1 MQQRCHLFCCVSWSQ
16 LDTCREDAVC
26 VQVFDAWLCS
36 VMCQDHK
43 RTCTEKV
50 LFVCKF
56 IMFCSVLWCARITC
70 RLRMEKIPLVLKCF
84 MCGCVM
90 LCVGI
95 PCRSRMEKI
104 PLGFKCSMRGCVPLC
119 VRITSRWRMEKIS
132 LVFKCLMHDCVSLHV
147 RITGRWRME
156 KIPLVFKRLM
166 LGCVPLC
173 ARITSGHMRRRPHL
187 CARCAARGSRAAAT
201 CTAMSS
207 TDTRRRRNTAVT
219 GVTAPLKPGNQ
230 QQSFELAQPHPHS
243 HHHPHPHLHP
253 HHLWHLHHRSPHCDQ
268 QQHWFCEQIRTR
280 GVGCWYYEIGD
291 IDGIFKDTNNDDLDS
306 NNGSDSSYDND
317 WSKGLALTLL
327 SQSLQGM
334 AG

>member
-1 MQQRCHLFCCVSWSQ
+1 MPFILLCVVITTGHLQRRCRLCSSVWCLVVFCYVPGSQEKVHREGAICMQVHNVLFCFVVCQDHVQIAYGEDTPWVQ
-16 LDTCREDAVC
+16 L
-26 VQVFDAWLCS
+26 FHAWLCS
-36 VMCQDHK
+36 VACQNYK
-43 RTCTEKV
+43 QI
-50 LFVCKF
+50 VCGEDTPCVQVF
-56 IMFCSVLWCARITC
+56 MF
-70 RLRMEKIPLVLKCF
+70 
-84 MCGCVM
+84 
-90 LCVGI
+90 
-95 PCRSRMEKI
+95 
-104 PLGFKCSMRGCVPLC
+104 GCVPFC
-119 VRITSRWRMEKIS
+119 VRIASRWRMEKIP

-156 KIPLVFKRLM
+156 KIPLVFKCLM

-207 TDTRRRRNTAVT
+207 TDTRMRRNTAVT

-230 QQSFELAQPHPHS
+230 QQSCELAQP
-243 HHHPHPHLHP
+243 HPHPHLHP

-306 NNGSDSSYDND
+306 NNGSDSNYDND